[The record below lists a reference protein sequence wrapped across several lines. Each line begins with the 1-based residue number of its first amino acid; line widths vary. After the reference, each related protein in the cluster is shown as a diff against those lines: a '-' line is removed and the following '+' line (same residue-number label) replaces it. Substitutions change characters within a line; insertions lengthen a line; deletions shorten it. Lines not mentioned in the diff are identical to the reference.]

1 MREVE
6 TNNRSFQD
14 RKLIEYLAV
23 SPKDK
28 KCSCGCSHCFLLH
41 SPTMKM
47 AVERSEERIIND
59 LHALTEQGY
68 KAFFC
73 TTELFY
79 YDKWKEIF
87 AIAGYKSVRTN
98 GYPFVSNPQ
107 LIDDVKKMGVKKVT
121 FTANAGKYHEGL
133 NLPKEEIVKK
143 AIEMSNGG
151 GLVTSVNILLNKK
164 NFKNLEEMAE
174 VYMNLGVDY
183 FIFSRI
189 LPAEGISNLLE
200 TEDTEEIYKQVAD
213 LKRRFPLDKTG
224 KYFEVSG
231 EMGSKYRP
239 NREKTGFYCPAG
251 TRLLAIGLDDKIYPC
266 SFMTQEQY
274 RLGRLEDGKII
285 LDKEFDMK
293 LKDPFGCFA
302 HDINP

>member
-1 MREVE
+1 
-6 TNNRSFQD
+6 
-14 RKLIEYLAV
+14 
-23 SPKDK
+23 
-28 KCSCGCSHCFLLH
+28 
-41 SPTMKM
+41 M